1 MSQPTFRGIIFPTLP
16 LNTKSIYV
24 GADDKSG
31 CTIYVPAES
40 HEQTEQQKQNLI
52 NFLEQQPEPIKARE

>member
-1 MSQPTFRGIIFPTLP
+1 MSKPTVRGIIFLNLP

-31 CTIYVPAES
+31 CTVYLPAES
-40 HEQTEQQKQNLI
+40 HEQTKQLKQNLI